1 MDIVGI
7 IITFII
13 LFSFSILCGWGLF
26 NIVYYLPRIYKL
38 LLKEKK
44 LTIALVAPEPKE
56 KKRGSKK

>member
-1 MDIVGI
+1 MDVIGI

-26 NIVYYLPRIYKL
+26 NVLYYLPRIYKL
-38 LLKEKK
+38 LLKEKN
-44 LTIALVAPEPKE
+44 LTIALVCSEPKE